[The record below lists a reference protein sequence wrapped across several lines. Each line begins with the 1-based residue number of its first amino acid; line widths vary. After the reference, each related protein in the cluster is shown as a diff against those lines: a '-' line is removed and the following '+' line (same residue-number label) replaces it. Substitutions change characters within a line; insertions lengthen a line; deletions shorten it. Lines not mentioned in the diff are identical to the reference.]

1 MDTSSD
7 LREKLALVNSECQTE
22 YQGSQVLRD
31 IMILVYLV
39 CALFGL
45 KLSISRDLLETIW
58 MEMVVAYLG

>member
-45 KLSISRDLLETIW
+45 KLSISRDLLGTIW